1 MRKKGIAF
9 AQIAVY
15 VESLGIETA
24 LKLVGGWGGL
34 TLYVPGCLETPDPL
48 IPAVLGADGA
58 DTLIQR
64 YGGQTIR
71 IPELDLSW
79 YANLVR
85 VATFKRHGFSDHRTR
100 CANSVSPGSTS
111 RSSRMSW
118 KKPGGPWE
126 KSLERSG
133 RPARFR

>member
-34 TLYVPGCLETPDPL
+34 TLYVPGFSEPKDPL
-48 IPAVLGADGA
+48 ILAALGFDGA
-58 DTLIQR
+58 EALAHCYGCQTL
-64 YGGQTIR
+64 R

-85 VATFKRHGFSDHRTR
+85 VATFKRHGFSDQETMRE
-100 CANSVSPGSTS
+100 VGLS
-111 RSSRMSW
+111 RDRVKELKNELAKASKNCR
-118 KKPGGPWE
+118 GP
-126 KSLERSG
+126 L
-133 RPARFR
+133 

>member
-85 VATFKRHGFSDHRTR
+85 VATFKRHGFSDQDTMRELGLARKHI
-100 CANSVSPGSTS
+100 
-111 RSSRMSW
+111 
-118 KKPGGPWE
+118 KKLKDELEKAGGPLG
-126 KSLERSG
+126 KIS
-133 RPARFR
+133 